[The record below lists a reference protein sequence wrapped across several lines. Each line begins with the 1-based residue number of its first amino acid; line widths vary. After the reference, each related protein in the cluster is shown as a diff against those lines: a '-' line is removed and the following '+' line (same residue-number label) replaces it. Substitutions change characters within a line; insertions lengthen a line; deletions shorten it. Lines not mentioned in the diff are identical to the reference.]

1 MINNLLIISLKGFS
15 ETVSG
20 AELFKLYSVKTKQLT
35 FRFIY
40 LAYFEA
46 KSSYEVLLIIWTNVF
61 FILHASYHIHD
72 VTNFST
78 CSMFQ
83 ERESRGNLRSL
94 NRWESF
100 MGRGSMM
107 RTRGRTSS
115 WCTRTSSWRCS
126 PWSGRWTSSRSST
139 RTGRA
144 RRRPSW
150 CGVSTTRPSPPSRPR
165 TWRRSRTC
173 GRTPAFRSATTAGE
187 SISWQTPQSSK
198 YHE

>member
-20 AELFKLYSVKTKQLT
+20 AELFKLYSVKTKQLLDLFT
-35 FRFIY
+35 LHISKRSPVMKFC
-40 LAYFEA
+40 L
-46 KSSYEVLLIIWTNVF
+46 SYEQMFF
-61 FILHASYHIHD
+61 FILHASYHILD